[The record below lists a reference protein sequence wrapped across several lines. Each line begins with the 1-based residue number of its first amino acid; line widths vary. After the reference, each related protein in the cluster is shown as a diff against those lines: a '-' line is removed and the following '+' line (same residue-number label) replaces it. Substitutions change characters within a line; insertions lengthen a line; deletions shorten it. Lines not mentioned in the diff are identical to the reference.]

1 MASSYMKT
9 VYRILKIID
18 LSRDKED
25 FNFDQE
31 FNLEKLEIDEK
42 RFEDILETLNENG
55 YIKGIKISRS
65 ISGSSTIS
73 FSSPR
78 LTLTGMEYLEENTA
92 MKNVYK
98 ALKEAKEWIP
108 GL

>member
-1 MASSYMKT
+1 MVSNYMKT

-25 FNFDQE
+25 FNFDKE
-31 FNLEKLEIDEK
+31 FDLEKLEIDEK

-65 ISGSSTIS
+65 INGASTIS
-73 FSSPR
+73 ISSPR
-78 LTLTGMEYLEENTA
+78 LTLDGMEYLEENTV